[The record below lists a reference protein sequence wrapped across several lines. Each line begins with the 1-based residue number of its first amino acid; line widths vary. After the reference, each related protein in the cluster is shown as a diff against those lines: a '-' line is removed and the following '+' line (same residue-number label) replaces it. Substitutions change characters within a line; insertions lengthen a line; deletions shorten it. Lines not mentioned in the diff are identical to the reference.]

1 MVLQR
6 LPMIKVV
13 LDEYQRLI
21 AEQYGIQRAK
31 NFIPHFEGK
40 TNINYAQRN
49 YGGDFEQFIN
59 RQILGVAAEIV
70 VADYL
75 GLTDF
80 MPLNDV
86 YKTQA
91 DVGTNVEVKYTHLMT
106 GNLLVRKN
114 DRDDDYCVLVIGDIE
129 AFYIVGWIPVKEAK
143 TEANSK
149 HHLPGCYLVP
159 HAELK
164 PMASLEII
172 GDTAY
177 ERVNTL

>member
-1 MVLQR
+1 
-6 LPMIKVV
+6 MIKVE

-21 AEQYGIQRAK
+21 AEQYGIARAK

-40 TNINYAQRN
+40 TNTNYAQRN
-49 YGGDFEQFIN
+49 YGGDFEEFIN

-70 VADYL
+70 VADYF
-75 GLTDF
+75 GLTNF
-80 MPLNDV
+80 TPLNNV
-86 YKTQA
+86 YKTKA

-114 DRDDDYCVLVIGDIE
+114 DRDNDYCVLVIGDMDT
-129 AFYIVGWIPVKEAK
+129 FYIVGWIQVKDAK
-143 TEANSK
+143 TEDNAK

-159 HAELK
+159 HAQLK
-164 PMASLEII
+164 PMASLELI

-177 ERVNTL
+177 ERVNTF